1 MARFW
6 RGVRFLWHE
15 FCKHRKY
22 GAAIRPKGI
31 RSQAAELGH
40 LAELA
45 GRSVPLAGLD
55 ARHLAE
61 LAQAMAHLVE
71 MTRTADFCRISADR
85 RLALHDNLREARENL
100 LASVQKAGLASE
112 KPQ

>member
-6 RGVRFLWHE
+6 RRLRFFWHE
-15 FCKHRKY
+15 FRKRRKY
-22 GAAIRPKGI
+22 GAMIRPEGI
-31 RSQAAELGH
+31 RSQAEELAH

-45 GRSVPLAGLD
+45 GRSVPLAGLE

-61 LAQAMAHLVE
+61 LTQAMTHLVR
-71 MTRTADFCRISADR
+71 MTRSADFCRLPVDR
-85 RLALHDNLREARENL
+85 RLALRENLREAREKL
-100 LASVQKAGLASE
+100 LASIQKAGLASE

>member
-85 RLALHDNLREARENL
+85 RLALHDNLRDARENL

>member
-6 RGVRFLWHE
+6 RRFRFFWHE
-15 FCKHRKY
+15 FRKRRKY
-22 GAAIRPKGI
+22 GAAIRPEGI
-31 RSQAAELGH
+31 RSQAEELGH

-45 GRSVPLAGLD
+45 GRSVPLAGLE

-71 MTRTADFCRISADR
+71 MTRTADFCRLSADR
-85 RLALHDNLREARENL
+85 RLALHDNLREAREKL